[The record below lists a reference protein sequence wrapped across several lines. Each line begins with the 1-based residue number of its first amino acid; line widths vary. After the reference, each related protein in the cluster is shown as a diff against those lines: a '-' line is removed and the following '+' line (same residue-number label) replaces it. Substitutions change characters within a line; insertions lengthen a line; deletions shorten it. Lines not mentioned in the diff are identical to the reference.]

1 MLSISTKSKYGL
13 KAVLALAENEG
24 RGLLQI
30 REIARLKKIPR
41 QYLEQIFNQLG
52 KAKII
57 RSVRGKN
64 GGYKL
69 ARPSRDILA
78 VEIIT
83 LLEGGIEFVVDRDEQ
98 DEVIDGLFQ
107 AAEERLLES
116 FGVSLEELVARQKLC
131 RNVLAFDI

>member
-52 KAKII
+52 KAKVI

-78 VEIIT
+78 SEIII
-83 LLEGGIEFVVDRDEQ
+83 LLEGGIEFVADQDEQ
-98 DEVIDGLFQ
+98 DEVIDGLFK

-116 FGVSLEELVARQKLC
+116 FGVSLEELVSRQKLC